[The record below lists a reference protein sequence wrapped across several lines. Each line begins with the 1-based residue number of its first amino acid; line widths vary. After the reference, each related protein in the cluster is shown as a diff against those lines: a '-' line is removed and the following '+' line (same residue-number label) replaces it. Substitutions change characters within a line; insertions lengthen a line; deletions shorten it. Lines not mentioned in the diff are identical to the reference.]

1 MDSIDLDVVS
11 ILVFEQLQHS
21 VESES
26 WAEAAMALYKL
37 QDLEAGQNFIDQD
50 EVTVKDD
57 VTGQEFIAA

>member
-37 QDLEAGQNFIDQD
+37 QDLEAGQNFTDQD
-50 EVTVKDD
+50 DVFVRDD
-57 VTGQEFIAA
+57 VSGQEFIAA